1 MGFHRAKIG
10 SRGFLLQSVFIGLML
25 RGCQTKSHL
34 AIPIVNDASPYPFC
48 VMSKH
53 REQSLKNR
61 SDILKK
67 CYPLVATGSWD
78 AIAISDIEKVIKQT
92 RGAIAYYFKNKK
104 TLFANILD
112 ELFFPVFAL
121 SADEREK
128 LSKATVS
135 DFYAKYKTPFERVRD
150 DLRDNYGV
158 ENPSQAIFN
167 LFIQGS
173 KHYDRFTSNVGELMQ
188 LEQDFMSHIVNGRV
202 NNILDLNRTYVE
214 NIGYIFI

>member
-1 MGFHRAKIG
+1 
-10 SRGFLLQSVFIGLML
+10 
-25 RGCQTKSHL
+25 
-34 AIPIVNDASPYPFC
+34 
-48 VMSKH
+48 MSKH

-121 SADEREK
+121 SDDEREK
-128 LSKATVS
+128 LAKSTVT
-135 DFYAKYKTPFERVRD
+135 DFYNKYKTPFERVRD

-173 KHYDRFTSNVGELMQ
+173 KHYDKFTSSIGDCGRNSAYDSTINFGRERRHQ
-188 LEQDFMSHIVNGRV
+188 QNIWNQEKYKDNCRFQDIS
-202 NNILDLNRTYVE
+202 
-214 NIGYIFI
+214 

>member
-1 MGFHRAKIG
+1 
-10 SRGFLLQSVFIGLML
+10 
-25 RGCQTKSHL
+25 
-34 AIPIVNDASPYPFC
+34 
-48 VMSKH
+48 MSKH

-121 SADEREK
+121 SDDEREK

-135 DFYAKYKTPFERVRD
+135 DFYNKYKTPFERVRD

-173 KHYDRFTSNVGELMQ
+173 KHYDKFTSCVHEIMR
-188 LEQDFMSHIVNGRV
+188 LEQDFINGIVGGRV
-202 NNILDLNRTYVE
+202 NTLIDLNRVYVE
-214 NIGYIFI
+214 NIGNIFIESMNFQSS